1 MQIYGF
7 VLCGTI
13 CFGWPSILIV
23 RLIVSRECICY
34 NELMCVPENCRRGDF
49 FSSKLYRVDLFGI
62 WSNMEISVLLCP
74 RQIPTNSASQDAQG
88 WLEDQVWSHRTV
100 LPKLFGPWGR
110 FHGRQFF
117 HGPREGNGFGMIHSH
132 YIYYALCHSSV
143 GKESTWDVGE
153 PGSIPGS
160 GRSAGEGIGYLL
172 QCSWAS
178 LVAQLVKNLCWE
190 DHLDKGKATHSSI
203 LAWRIPW
210 TKSMGSQSLTWLSDF
225 HFLSNLMSLLI
236 WQKVLVSGPEAGDPC
251 ERTDI
256 TLNWEEMGSW
266 VQVFQTQLLFLSVS
280 LILQARY
287 LSAPLKFLLPSDYV
301 IE

>member
-1 MQIYGF
+1 MARGPGVIPQNSVPQAFWPLGS
-7 VLCGTI
+7 VSWKTI
-13 CFGWPSILIV
+13 FPWTKGA
-23 RLIVSRECICY
+23 
-34 NELMCVPENCRRGDF
+34 GD
-49 FSSKLYRVDLFGI
+49 
-62 WSNMEISVLLCP
+62 
-74 RQIPTNSASQDAQG
+74 
-88 WLEDQVWSHRTV
+88 
-100 LPKLFGPWGR
+100 
-110 FHGRQFF
+110 
-117 HGPREGNGFGMIHSH
+117 GFGMIHSH

-251 ERTDI
+251 DRTDI

-287 LSAPLKFLLPSDYV
+287 LSAPLKFLQPSDYV